1 MYVKQILDRGIQ
13 ETRYEDK
20 TLSYTGVRDFKE
32 EQPEIL
38 KMGSKT
44 PNPRPR
50 TRASLNNS
58 IT

>member
-20 TLSYTGVRDFKE
+20 TLSYTGIRDFKE

-38 KMGSKT
+38 KMGPKAPSS
-44 PNPRPR
+44 RPR
-50 TRASLNNS
+50 TKASQNNS
-58 IT
+58 YT